1 MLSQQSKPASITTHP
16 PSPTLR
22 KESIIFCDEKTGAR
36 LDIHAQRLGSD
47 LGAQLTGLA
56 AVGLTSTLAL
66 AVTVVSHGQMPPST
80 TLLIAEAFFGNSI
93 VLAFVA
99 LAWALPPWNHTALA
113 MLRIAIMTMLY
124 GCAWWYGGQGRN
136 PWAVY
141 TMVLQIGVWAAS
153 MGRACPQVWT
163 RGGK

>member
-1 MLSQQSKPASITTHP
+1 MTTHP

-22 KESIIFCDEKTGAR
+22 KEPIVICDENIDAGLRT
-36 LDIHAQRLGSD
+36 HPQRLGSD
-47 LGAQLTGLA
+47 LGAQLAVLA
-56 AVGLTSTLAL
+56 TVGLTSTLAL
-66 AVTVVSHGQMPPST
+66 AVTVVGHGQMPPST
-80 TLLIAEAFFGNSI
+80 TLLIAEAFLGNSI

-141 TMVLQIGVWAAS
+141 TMVLQIGVWAAG
-153 MGRACPQVWT
+153 MGRECPHVWT
-163 RGGK
+163 HAGK